1 MRLDLFGKNERLDQR
16 KQVETQK
23 NSNSKEHNP
32 ETDFEA
38 TAENNLYAKAVMVT
52 ELVEMGFSLEA
63 IERIL
68 NLESEVLDRIL

>member
-1 MRLDLFGKNERLDQR
+1 MKINIFGGKERLDQR
-16 KQVETQK
+16 KQVEIEK
-23 NSNSKEHNP
+23 NSRSKEHNP

>member
-1 MRLDLFGKNERLDQR
+1 MRLDIFSKNERLDQR
-16 KQVETQK
+16 KQVEIEK
-23 NSNSKEHNP
+23 NGCSKEHNP